1 MKTPPPPPPP
11 PKSRTLWSQPEGE
24 GADAMMLSYTV
35 GDDRRWDTRLLAW
48 DVLGSLGHVEG
59 LRASG
64 LLSAKDYRS
73 LRAGLRDGLRAVRG
87 GSLRIGAAHED
98 AHTAV
103 EQWLTR
109 RVGPAGERLHTGRSR
124 NDQIASDLRLY
135 LKATLLGIHEA
146 ATALVD
152 ALLAF
157 AARHKDALWPGY
169 THQRRAMPSSAG
181 LWSSAFAEGLLDTL
195 ESLPA
200 LWARVDRCPLG
211 SAAGYGVPLPLDRR
225 ATARALGFGGGPEHN
240 VAAVQNGRGKLEAA
254 VLAWCA
260 ELGHEAGKLA
270 TDTVLY
276 SGEEYGL
283 LLLPLD
289 LATGS
294 SLMPH
299 KRNPDV
305 FELTR
310 ARAVALDADL
320 VAVLTLKAK
329 LGSGYHRDFQ
339 FLKEPLLRG
348 LDRTR
353 EMLGMLASAVPRLR
367 VNRARGT
374 ALLAGDP
381 LVTDEVMRRVETGEP
396 FRSAYRDVAAGL
408 ARGKR
413 YPGPGNPELLKR
425 RKSPGSLGNLDLGV
439 VRKRLAARR
448 RWSAAVGRRYR
459 TALTRLAGSG
469 TLGIAL

>member
-1 MKTPPPPPPP
+1 VKRRPR
-11 PKSRTLWSQPEGE
+11 SGTLWSQTGN
-24 GADAMMLSYTV
+24 GADAQMLAYTV
-35 GDDRRWDTRLLAW
+35 GDDRHWDTRLLPW

-64 LLSAKDYRS
+64 LISTADHRA
-73 LRAGLRDGLRAVRG
+73 LRAGLRAGLKAARDGK
-87 GSLRIGAAHED
+87 LRIGARQED

-103 EQWLTR
+103 EEWLTKR
-109 RVGPAGERLHTGRSR
+109 LGTTGQRLHTGRSR
-124 NDQIASDLRLY
+124 NDQIACDLRLY
-135 LKATLLGIHEA
+135 LKAALLEIHDSA
-146 ATALVD
+146 AALVQE
-152 ALLAF
+152 LMRF
-157 AARHKDALWPGY
+157 ASRHRSALWPGY

-181 LWSSAFAEGLLDTL
+181 LWAAAFAEGMLDTL

-200 LWARVDRCPLG
+200 LWARIDRCPLG
-211 SAAGYGVPLPLDRR
+211 SAAGYGVPLPLKR
-225 ATARALGFGGGPEHN
+225 AVASRALGFAAPEHN
-240 VAAVQNGRGKLEAA
+240 VATVQNGRGKLEAA

-270 TDTVLY
+270 TDAVLY

-283 LLLPLD
+283 LVLPRA

-310 ARAVALDADL
+310 ARAAALDTDL
-320 VAVLTLKAK
+320 VAVLSLKSK

-339 FLKEPLLRG
+339 LIKEPLLRG

-353 EMLGMLASAVPRLR
+353 EMLAMLAAAVPQLGVDR
-367 VNRARGT
+367 VRGA

-381 LVTDEVMRRVETGEP
+381 LATDEVLRRTEAGEP
-396 FRSAYRDVAAGL
+396 FRAAYRAVAAAL
-408 ARGKR
+408 ARGER
-413 YPGPGNPELLKR
+413 FPATDPFAR
-425 RKSPGSLGNLDLGV
+425 RKSPGSLGNLDLGP
-439 VRKRLAARR
+439 VRRRLGARR
-448 RWSAAVGRRYR
+448 RWSAQARRRYAA
-459 TALTRLAGSG
+459 ALQRLAGFDPEVM
-469 TLGIAL
+469 AP

>member
-1 MKTPPPPPPP
+1 MKPR
-11 PKSRTLWSQPEGE
+11 SGTLWSQTGN
-24 GADAMMLSYTV
+24 GADAQMLAYTV
-35 GDDRRWDTRLLAW
+35 GDDRHWDTQLLPW

-64 LLSAKDYRS
+64 LLSASDHRR
-73 LRAGLRDGLRAVRG
+73 LRAGLRAGLRAVRRG
-87 GSLRIGAAHED
+87 TLRIGARQED
-98 AHTAV
+98 VHTAV
-103 EQWLTR
+103 EEWLTR
-109 RVGPAGERLHTGRSR
+109 RLGAAGQRLHTGRSR
-124 NDQIASDLRLY
+124 NDQIACDLRLY
-135 LKATLLGIHEA
+135 LKASLLEIHDSA
-146 ATALVD
+146 ATLVQV
-152 ALLAF
+152 LTRF
-157 AARHKDALWPGY
+157 AGRHRSALWPGY

-181 LWSSAFAEGLLDTL
+181 LWAAAFAEGILDTL

-200 LWARVDRCPLG
+200 LWTRLDRCPLG

-225 ATARALGFGGGPEHN
+225 AAARALGFAAPEHN
-240 VAAVQNGRGKLEAA
+240 VATVQNGRGKLEAA

-270 TDTVLY
+270 TDAVLY

-283 LLLPLD
+283 LVLPRA

-310 ARAVALDADL
+310 ARASALDTDL
-320 VAVLTLKAK
+320 VAVLALKAK

-339 FLKEPLLRG
+339 LLKEPLLRG

-353 EMLGMLASAVPRLR
+353 AMLAMLSAVVPQLG
-367 VNRARGT
+367 VDRARGA

-381 LVTDEVMRRVETGEP
+381 LATDEVLRRVEAGEP
-396 FRSAYRDVAAGL
+396 FRAAYRAVAAAL
-408 ARGKR
+408 AGGERF
-413 YPGPGNPELLKR
+413 PSPDPLAR
-425 RKSPGSLGNLDLGV
+425 RKSPGSLGNLDLGPG
-439 VRKRLAARR
+439 RTRLGARR
-448 RWSAAVGRRYR
+448 RWSAQARRRYAA
-459 TALTRLAGSG
+459 ALRRLAGFDPEV
-469 TLGIAL
+469 IAP